1 MQDLHDDKPQF
12 ILCKYPPH
20 TDTVCDD
27 QPSSST
33 TGHDF
38 AKNSRTEHTLHG
50 LFIADIN
57 HLSIPKWEVDEV
69 GIDKYIFLKM

>member
-1 MQDLHDDKPQF
+1 MQNLHDDLPQF

-38 AKNSRTEHTLHG
+38 AKSSRAEHTLVC
-50 LFIADIN
+50 LLLTLTIYYVIISTDFIKI
-57 HLSIPKWEVDEV
+57 SI
-69 GIDKYIFLKM
+69 

>member
-12 ILCKYPPH
+12 ILSKYPPH

-38 AKNSRTEHTLHG
+38 AKTSRT
-50 LFIADIN
+50 
-57 HLSIPKWEVDEV
+57 
-69 GIDKYIFLKM
+69 